1 MCDINSTS
9 FYPEPSLGRKSPFID
24 VKRQIRGRMITVD
37 FGSLQR
43 RTKRYWRKTKWCSV
57 FVLFTLA
64 NLLITICISAVW
76 SSQESQVFAKL
87 SVNTCVMLACSFLV
101 IKQRLDANKSI
112 RSEQLAFEGLTADF
126 KGVEVSNDR
135 LRMELSESQ
144 LKCIDLQ
151 TKLDA
156 ATLDL
161 EKARREND
169 GFREELKGAKANEK
183 ADLEKALEAL
193 KKELAVA
200 QEKLDLIKSF
210 LRDEITAYDTLS
222 DADVLRLVLRA
233 INERDWLRKKLEGAE
248 ASSDRLKGSLKRSL
262 TNCRKLRKEL
272 STTKRELEDAY
283 NNLDSAY
290 DMLRDKSVAV
300 DKALQNAETLQ
311 DRLNTARRISVRRLI
326 ERNELQDQND
336 GLRKEL
342 HEAKMDLEWSR
353 GLRAD
358 AKEQA
363 ASLENILKNLDEA
376 TEIADLREK
385 LKMVINRLSSEDS
398 RE

>member
-1 MCDINSTS
+1 M
-9 FYPEPSLGRKSPFID
+9 
-24 VKRQIRGRMITVD
+24 
-37 FGSLQR
+37 
-43 RTKRYWRKTKWCSV
+43 
-57 FVLFTLA
+57 
-64 NLLITICISAVW
+64 
-76 SSQESQVFAKL
+76 FAKL

-126 KGVEVSNDR
+126 KGVEASN
-135 LRMELSESQ
+135 
-144 LKCIDLQ
+144 
-151 TKLDA
+151 
-156 ATLDL
+156 
-161 EKARREND
+161 
-169 GFREELKGAKANEK
+169 
-183 ADLEKALEAL
+183 
-193 KKELAVA
+193 
-200 QEKLDLIKSF
+200 
-210 LRDEITAYDTLS
+210 
-222 DADVLRLVLRA
+222 
-233 INERDWLRKKLEGAE
+233 
-248 ASSDRLKGSLKRSL
+248 DRLKGSLKRSL

-326 ERNELQDQND
+326 ECNELQDQND

>member
-1 MCDINSTS
+1 MDL
-9 FYPEPSLGRKSPFID
+9 ESPL
-24 VKRQIRGRMITVD
+24 KRGIT
-37 FGSLQR
+37 QCR
-43 RTKRYWRKTKWCSV
+43 HEAKRWLALV
-57 FVLFTLA
+57 VFTLA
-64 NLLITICISAVW
+64 TFVITIGINAMRPSPELQQAA
-76 SSQESQVFAKL
+76 SLLAAA
-87 SVNTCVMLACSFLV
+87 SVMAIICSLFGF
-101 IKQRLDANKSI
+101 KQCLNS
-112 RSEQLAFEGLTADF
+112 
-126 KGVEVSNDR
+126 
-135 LRMELSESQ
+135 SESIQ
-144 LKCIDLQ
+144 YGLSAFRDLRQSLKVV
-151 TKLDA
+151 
-156 ATLDL
+156 
-161 EKARREND
+161 ES
-169 GFREELKGAKANEK
+169 EK
-183 ADLEKALEAL
+183 ADLQKALQQLQSSYLMLLLDFESATCDKAKLQKELDATKQRLEDTRDELASAGYVIESIRNGFCQAKKNAEAL
-193 KKELAVA
+193 QDKIA
-200 QEKLDLIKSF
+200 
-210 LRDEITAYDTLS
+210 
-222 DADVLRLVLRA
+222 
-233 INERDWLRKKLEGAE
+233 
-248 ASSDRLKGSLKRSL
+248 
-262 TNCRKLRKEL
+262 
-272 STTKRELEDAY
+272 TTEQELEDAY

>member
-1 MCDINSTS
+1 M
-9 FYPEPSLGRKSPFID
+9 
-24 VKRQIRGRMITVD
+24 
-37 FGSLQR
+37 
-43 RTKRYWRKTKWCSV
+43 
-57 FVLFTLA
+57 
-64 NLLITICISAVW
+64 
-76 SSQESQVFAKL
+76 
-87 SVNTCVMLACSFLV
+87 
-101 IKQRLDANKSI
+101 
-112 RSEQLAFEGLTADF
+112 
-126 KGVEVSNDR
+126 
-135 LRMELSESQ
+135 
-144 LKCIDLQ
+144 
-151 TKLDA
+151 
-156 ATLDL
+156 
-161 EKARREND
+161 
-169 GFREELKGAKANEK
+169 
-183 ADLEKALEAL
+183 
-193 KKELAVA
+193 
-200 QEKLDLIKSF
+200 
-210 LRDEITAYDTLS
+210 
-222 DADVLRLVLRA
+222 
-233 INERDWLRKKLEGAE
+233 
-248 ASSDRLKGSLKRSL
+248 KRSL

>member
-1 MCDINSTS
+1 
-9 FYPEPSLGRKSPFID
+9 
-24 VKRQIRGRMITVD
+24 MI
-37 FGSLQR
+37 
-43 RTKRYWRKTKWCSV
+43 
-57 FVLFTLA
+57 
-64 NLLITICISAVW
+64 
-76 SSQESQVFAKL
+76 E
-87 SVNTCVMLACSFLV
+87 
-101 IKQRLDANKSI
+101 SI
-112 RSEQLAFEGLTADF
+112 R
-126 KGVEVSNDR
+126 N
-135 LRMELSESQ
+135 
-144 LKCIDLQ
+144 
-151 TKLDA
+151 
-156 ATLDL
+156 
-161 EKARREND
+161 
-169 GFREELKGAKANEK
+169 GFCQAKKNA
-183 ADLEKALEAL
+183 EAL
-193 KKELAVA
+193 QDKIA
-200 QEKLDLIKSF
+200 
-210 LRDEITAYDTLS
+210 
-222 DADVLRLVLRA
+222 
-233 INERDWLRKKLEGAE
+233 
-248 ASSDRLKGSLKRSL
+248 
-262 TNCRKLRKEL
+262 
-272 STTKRELEDAY
+272 TTEQELEDAY

>member
-1 MCDINSTS
+1 M
-9 FYPEPSLGRKSPFID
+9 
-24 VKRQIRGRMITVD
+24 D

-76 SSQESQVFAKL
+76 SSQEPQVFAKL

-101 IKQRLDANKSI
+101 IKQHLDANKSI
-112 RSEQLAFEGLTADF
+112 RSEQLAFEGLMADF
-126 KGVEVSNDR
+126 KGAEASNDE
-135 LRMELSESQ
+135 LQTELSESQ

-156 ATLDL
+156 AEQDL
-161 EKARREND
+161 EKTRCEND

>member
-1 MCDINSTS
+1 MD
-9 FYPEPSLGRKSPFID
+9 FDSLKSRARKCLD
-24 VKRQIRGRMITVD
+24 EA
-37 FGSLQR
+37 
-43 RTKRYWRKTKWCSV
+43 RYWWLAI
-57 FVLFTLA
+57 VLLEVIFLA
-64 NLLITICISAVW
+64 AVC
-76 SSQESQVFAKL
+76 AKL
-87 SVNTCVMLACSFLV
+87 FWPSPESREFLKLASIAVVVGLAYSFFGIRQCLN
-101 IKQRLDANKSI
+101 ANKSEFQTELDLSK
-112 RSEQLAFEGLTADF
+112 RKLEKTEKRLYVCHGLLDEAKRNF
-126 KGVEVSNDR
+126 VNAEVSNDR
-135 LRMELSESQ
+135 LKKR
-144 LKCIDLQ
+144 
-151 TKLDA
+151 LD
-156 ATLDL
+156 
-161 EKARREND
+161 
-169 GFREELKGAKANEK
+169 
-183 ADLEKALEAL
+183 
-193 KKELAVA
+193 
-200 QEKLDLIKSF
+200 
-210 LRDEITAYDTLS
+210 
-222 DADVLRLVLRA
+222 
-233 INERDWLRKKLEGAE
+233 
-248 ASSDRLKGSLKRSL
+248 
-262 TNCRKLRKEL
+262 
-272 STTKRELEDAY
+272 RELEDAY

-363 ASLENILKNLDEA
+363 ASLENVLKNLDEA